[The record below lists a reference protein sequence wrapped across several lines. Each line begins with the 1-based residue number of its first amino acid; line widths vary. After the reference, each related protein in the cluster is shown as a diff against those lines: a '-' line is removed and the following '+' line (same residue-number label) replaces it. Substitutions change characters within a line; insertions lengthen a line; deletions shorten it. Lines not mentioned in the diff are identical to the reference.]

1 MRLGYCLKNRSTMF
15 EWPIR
20 SLPLAVLTLDC
31 FEVSGR
37 SHSYPRP
44 LLTPPSSHSL
54 LPRDHVLCFQFR
66 ASVRLNVRSVIDFE
80 KPHERTMYTA
90 DAAPAVWI

>member
-15 EWPIR
+15 ERLIR

-37 SHSYPRP
+37 SHRYPRP
-44 LLTPPSSHSL
+44 LLTPPSSHSPP
-54 LPRDHVLCFQFR
+54 PRDPVSCFQFR

-80 KPHERTMYTA
+80 KPHEQTMQTA
-90 DAAPAVWI
+90 NAAPSVWI